1 MSGERITSAMLLAA
15 GMGSRLKPLTD
26 EMPKPL
32 INVGGVPVIIRTL
45 RFLKKAGIERV
56 VINTHYM
63 APMLRKAVETQ
74 APAGLKILFSHED
87 ELLETGGGLKKAL
100 PLLGNGPFLVV
111 NSDAVWLEDVEP
123 LLRPI
128 MQAFDRKKHDA
139 LLAVVPKKRTKDFQP
154 QGDFKFDKRSGKLS
168 RKGERSTWNVVY
180 AGVHVTH
187 PLFVDAEPAGKF
199 SLNRIWDS
207 AREEGRLHGFL
218 YDAPWV
224 EMGTHLGLHKARELV
239 AKD

>member
-1 MSGERITSAMLLAA
+1 MTTKITTAMVLAA

-45 RFLKKAGIERV
+45 RFLKAAGIVRV

-63 APMLRKAVETQ
+63 APMMKEVIGAQ
-74 APAGLKILFSHED
+74 APAGLKIQFSHEE

-100 PLLGNGPFLVV
+100 PLLGSEPFLVV
-111 NSDAVWLEDVEP
+111 NSDAVWREDETP
-123 LLRPI
+123 MLRGL
-128 MQAFDRKKHDA
+128 MQAFDAKKHDA
-139 LLAVVPKKRTKDFQP
+139 LLAVVSTKWTKEFQP
-154 QGDFKFDKRSGKLS
+154 LGDFKFDKRSGKLS
-168 RKGERSTWNVVY
+168 RKGERATWNVVY

-187 PLFVDAEPAGKF
+187 PAFIDAEPAGKF
-199 SLNRIWDS
+199 SLNRVWDS
-207 AREEGRLHGFL
+207 AREEGRLHGYL

-224 EMGTHLGLHKARELV
+224 EMGTHLGLLRARELV
-239 AKD
+239 AKG